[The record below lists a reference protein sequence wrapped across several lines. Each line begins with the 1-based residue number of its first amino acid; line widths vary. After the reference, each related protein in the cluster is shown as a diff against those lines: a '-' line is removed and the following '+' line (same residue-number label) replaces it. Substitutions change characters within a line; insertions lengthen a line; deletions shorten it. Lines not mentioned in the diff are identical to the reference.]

1 MSSPPRAALS
11 FILHPEEARILCVWN
26 RRYNGWGLPGGKVED
41 GETLEQAQARELHE
55 ETGLET
61 VEATAIYT
69 APTLSSDT
77 GRMVHVFRVLPTTY
91 PLRTPYT
98 HEEGSAVEWKTRD
111 EMLGTSPFASFYV
124 KMFDKL
130 GGYE

>member
-1 MSSPPRAALS
+1 M
-11 FILHPEEARILCVWN
+11 CVWN
-26 RRYNGWGLPGGKVED
+26 RRYNGWGLPGGKVEE
-41 GETLEQAQARELHE
+41 GETLELAQARELLE

-61 VEATAIYT
+61 SAAQEVYS

-77 GRMVHVFRVLPTTY
+77 GRMVHVFSVLPTTY
-91 PLRTPYT
+91 PNKTPYT
-98 HEEGSAVEWKTRD
+98 YEQGSAVEWKTRE

-130 GGYE
+130 GGHV